1 MEHTPSMLS
10 ETHTQ
15 RILDLASQ
23 RGLLRASDL
32 DAIGSPRVILTRMT
46 GAGLLERV
54 GRGLYRLPGAQVTE
68 FESLALVATRVPQAV
83 FCLLTSLQFQ
93 GLTTQLPRQ
102 VWIAMPRG
110 SH

>member
-1 MEHTPSMLS
+1 MLP

-46 GAGLLERV
+46 AAGLLERV

-68 FESLALVATRVPQAV
+68 FESLALVCWRRFKIEPPCRLN
-83 FCLLTSLQFQ
+83 FEP
-93 GLTTQLPRQ
+93 GLMANL
-102 VWIAMPRG
+102 
-110 SH
+110 

>member
-32 DAIGSPRVILTRMT
+32 DAIGSPRCVRAIKIDRLQ
-46 GAGLLERV
+46 LLRAPSTDQEY
-54 GRGLYRLPGAQVTE
+54 L
-68 FESLALVATRVPQAV
+68 
-83 FCLLTSLQFQ
+83 
-93 GLTTQLPRQ
+93 
-102 VWIAMPRG
+102 
-110 SH
+110 

>member
-15 RILDLASQ
+15 RILDLTSQ

-46 GAGLLERV
+46 VDADRK
-54 GRGLYRLPGAQVTE
+54 
-68 FESLALVATRVPQAV
+68 
-83 FCLLTSLQFQ
+83 LT
-93 GLTTQLPRQ
+93 
-102 VWIAMPRG
+102 I
-110 SH
+110 